1 MEDYQIVDLYWQRSE
16 SAIGET
22 DKKYGRM
29 LGSISR
35 SLLDSA
41 EDAEE
46 CLNDTYLSAWR
57 QMPDD
62 RPIYLGSYLSKIIRA
77 LSISR
82 FRSVHRQKRGGAGVL
97 TDELTECV
105 PDGKTLEDEYENGRL
120 ASAINGFLSS
130 IDEEKRRIFVRRYF
144 FSDSIGDIAES
155 MDISAAKVKTTLFR
169 LRAELKKTLQKED
182 LM

>member
-1 MEDYQIVDLYWQRSE
+1 M
-16 SAIGET
+16 
-22 DKKYGRM
+22 
-29 LGSISR
+29 
-35 SLLDSA
+35 
-41 EDAEE
+41 
-46 CLNDTYLSAWR
+46 
-57 QMPDD
+57 
-62 RPIYLGSYLSKIIRA
+62 
-77 LSISR
+77 
-82 FRSVHRQKRGGAGVL
+82 L

-144 FSDSIGDIAES
+144 FSDSISDIAES